1 MSLLTAETVM
11 GGIEENSE
19 PLCGGSGK
27 AAGLEAARSDNTSR
41 LSF

>member
-19 PLCGGSGK
+19 PLRGGRERRQG
-27 AAGLEAARSDNTSR
+27 
-41 LSF
+41 